1 MQRNSVNKVILVGH
15 VGQDPE
21 PRYTAAGTAVVNLS
35 VATNEVRRDS
45 EGNDQESTEWHRVVL
60 FGKRAEFAGNY
71 AKKGRLVYVEGRLQT
86 RKWEDKNKVERWSTE
101 VIADNITL
109 LGPAQAGAGDAAP
122 DEPTPVD
129 TEQPPDDDDIP
140 F

>member
-1 MQRNSVNKVILVGH
+1 MQRSSVNKVILVGH

-21 PRYTAAGTAVVNLS
+21 PRYTASGTAVVNLS
-35 VATNEVRRDS
+35 VATNEVRRDA

-60 FGKRAEFAGNY
+60 FGKRAEFTGNY
-71 AKKGRLVYVEGRLQT
+71 VKKGRLVYVEGRLQT

-101 VIADNITL
+101 IMADNITL
-109 LGPAQAGAGDAAP
+109 LGPASAGAADAAP
-122 DEPTPVD
+122 ADPTPAD
-129 TEQPPDDDDIP
+129 AEQPPGDDDIP